1 MRFLSLLILLLIF
14 ADGLHAQDR
23 LPSLFEKSESAETEW
38 RSKSKS
44 DLKRV
49 PITFDDEVL
58 NKIKTQSIKSFIMPG
73 IDKRVYEV
81 TVQRVIE
88 HYNGDWSITAYL
100 NNDWQN
106 SFILSVSD
114 GKILSGIQNHVDH
127 LYYEI
132 KYSDQENS
140 HSLIQV
146 DPHEK
151 DNISCGIGDDHEVKS
166 SSGSAGKYMP
176 NKDVNDQAVIDVMIV
191 YTPRAEN
198 WALVEGD
205 IQNVINQSMAVAQNT
220 ADNANLGIE
229 FRLVH
234 SARIDYTESSSAG
247 TDLRRLT
254 TSPSFYELGYEYT
267 GYMDEVHVWRD
278 EFQADLV
285 AMFIETDEVGGL
297 GWLLSNTEG
306 DPRFGFSLTRVQQA
320 TSTTHAHEMGHNMGN
335 AHSRLQESNPAGAD
349 GGLFSYSTGWRWN
362 GQDNQEYASVMTYN
376 EDAQSVQIFSN
387 PDVFFKDVATG
398 SYTGTGAPSDNARSM
413 REIKHIISQYREAR
427 DIPVVETNRIFN
439 ITAGKAEA
447 TGSIVDI
454 GGSPIRERGICWGT
468 NPNPGAADF
477 CSRSN
482 FSGDSFSVDLAELK
496 GNTNY
501 YARAYAKNDGGT
513 AYGENLEFK
522 TKDISASQSEVV
534 VTRNRVLA
542 TGEQESRIDV
552 TLRNSALEPVD
563 NTQVVVDQDGYSDV
577 VPVNDVTDE
586 NGYASFIITHDSEEK
601 ITYRAVAEDL
611 PVGNS
616 IEVEFLYTEA
626 ETVLGNNYPNPFNN
640 QTVIPVVVPESSRV
654 RIDIFN
660 SSGARIDTII
670 DEELSVGYYEIP
682 FNANRLSS
690 GVYFYRLAT
699 NSDVKFEKMVL
710 LK

>member
-477 CSRSN
+477 CSRS
-482 FSGDSFSVDLAELK
+482 
-496 GNTNY
+496 
-501 YARAYAKNDGGT
+501 
-513 AYGENLEFK
+513 
-522 TKDISASQSEVV
+522 
-534 VTRNRVLA
+534 
-542 TGEQESRIDV
+542 
-552 TLRNSALEPVD
+552 
-563 NTQVVVDQDGYSDV
+563 
-577 VPVNDVTDE
+577 
-586 NGYASFIITHDSEEK
+586 
-601 ITYRAVAEDL
+601 
-611 PVGNS
+611 
-616 IEVEFLYTEA
+616 
-626 ETVLGNNYPNPFNN
+626 
-640 QTVIPVVVPESSRV
+640 
-654 RIDIFN
+654 
-660 SSGARIDTII
+660 
-670 DEELSVGYYEIP
+670 
-682 FNANRLSS
+682 
-690 GVYFYRLAT
+690 
-699 NSDVKFEKMVL
+699 
-710 LK
+710 